1 MSSAKRPAAP
11 PVPSGKMIAKMIQG
25 ISILVVDDNPYMRRV
40 TRMMLVNLG
49 AKSVIEAADG
59 LAALEAIRTRD
70 PDIMLLD
77 WDMPVLNGIE
87 VLRIVRSPGVFP
99 RPNLPTIMLTN
110 RAHRGQVAEA
120 MRAGVHEFLVKPT
133 SPKALRDRLTSI
145 VVNPRPMVKIGKYY
159 VPRPRR
165 ARAQTRTAIRSA
177 AKAAP

>member
-1 MSSAKRPAAP
+1 
-11 PVPSGKMIAKMIQG
+11 MIEKMIQG
-25 ISILVVDDNPYMRRV
+25 LNVLIVDDNAYMRKV
-40 TRMMLVNLG
+40 TRMMLMNLG

-87 VLRIVRSPGVFP
+87 VMRIVRSPGVFP

-110 RAHRGQVAEA
+110 PTRRAQVTDAL
-120 MRAGVHEFLVKPT
+120 RAGVHEFLVKPT

-165 ARAQTRTAIRSA
+165 MKTVAQARG
-177 AKAAP
+177 

>member
-1 MSSAKRPAAP
+1 MAP
-11 PVPSGKMIAKMIQG
+11 QRTNPPSRKVIEKLIQG
-25 ISILVVDDNPYMRRV
+25 MNILIVDDNAFMRKV
-40 TRMMLVNLG
+40 TRMMLMNLG

-59 LAALEAIRTRD
+59 LAALEAIRNRD
-70 PDIMLLD
+70 PDIMLID

-99 RPNLPTIMLTN
+99 RPNLPAIMLTS
-110 RAHRGQVAEA
+110 RAQRAQVAEA

-165 ARAQTRTAIRSA
+165 MRAVANARA
-177 AKAAP
+177 